1 MGKRSAVV
9 ELFLG
14 NMGSMQREIRPS
26 MQREDQP
33 TMATKLEQIAVKA
46 RREPNLRFTSLA
58 HHITRD
64 RVLKNLLQIPKHS
77 AAGVD
82 GQRVEEAKESFEEW
96 IGPMLESI
104 HRQGYRAPN
113 IRRVYIPKPGK
124 TEKRPLGVP
133 TVTDRAL
140 QRSTAQVLST
150 IYEQDFL
157 PCSFGGRPRLSA
169 HHALATLNEVIAGGK
184 IGWVLEAELKN
195 FFGSLDHDWV
205 LRFVEHR
212 VGDPRLINL
221 IRRWLKAGVLEDGAV
236 HPSDEGTP
244 QGGSISVLLSNLY
257 LHYVLD
263 LWFERVVKCRLR
275 GEAHL
280 VRYID
285 DFVICFQYRSD
296 VCECRTPCALVG
308 EVRPHSGADQ
318 DQAGRVRSVRAA
330 TRGQTRQERP
340 ETIYFLG
347 LTLYCTRNLK
357 GNFKVGMRTEKSR
370 LRRSLMSLQ
379 ELMRRIRHHRISDQV
394 GEINAALRG
403 HYAYY
408 GVGGNIRALFKVY
421 RAVERYWRRMLRSR
435 SWAGEHLTWAA
446 FHHIKQRTPL
456 LRPKLRLPYR
466 DMQLR
471 RRSLLSL
478 PLGACGAVRYG
489 RHSLSARLI
498 CLSVQ

>member
-1 MGKRSAVV
+1 
-9 ELFLG
+9 
-14 NMGSMQREIRPS
+14 
-26 MQREDQP
+26 
-33 TMATKLEQIAVKA
+33 
-46 RREPNLRFTSLA
+46 
-58 HHITRD
+58 
-64 RVLKNLLQIPKHS
+64 
-77 AAGVD
+77 
-82 GQRVEEAKESFEEW
+82 
-96 IGPMLESI
+96 
-104 HRQGYRAPN
+104 
-113 IRRVYIPKPGK
+113 
-124 TEKRPLGVP
+124 VP

-140 QRSTAQVLST
+140 QRSTAEVLSA

-169 HHALATLNEVIAGGK
+169 HHALATLNEVIAGGM
-184 IGWVLEAELKN
+184 ISWVLEADLKN

-205 LRFVEHR
+205 LRFVEYR

-275 GEAHL
+275 GEALL

-296 VCECRTPCALVG
+296 ALRV
-308 EVRPHSGADQ
+308 Q
-318 DQAGRVRSVRAA
+318 DALRLRLGKFGLTLEPTKTKLVEFGRFAQRHAGKHGRK
-330 TRGQTRQERP
+330 RP

-347 LTLYCTRNLK
+347 LTLYCTCNRK

-379 ELMRRIRHHRISDQV
+379 ELMRRIRHYRIRDQV
-394 GEINAALRG
+394 SEINAVLRG

-408 GVGGNIRALFKVY
+408 GVAGNIRSLLKVY
-421 RAVERYWRRMLRSR
+421 RVVERYWHRMLRSR
-435 SWAGEHLTWAA
+435 SWAAGGLTWDT
-446 FHHIKQRTPL
+446 FNQIKQRTPL

-466 DMQLR
+466 ELQAL
-471 RRSLLSL
+471 
-478 PLGACGAVRYG
+478 AV
-489 RHSLSARLI
+489 L
-498 CLSVQ
+498 